1 MSDQTP
7 TSGETWARVRSALRN
22 QLGTDAFQNWID
34 PLVYVGSDQGVVHLA
49 APTSFFGNWVLRNY
63 GDAIRALMCKD
74 GMPVSRLEFAVA
86 PSNAAAP
93 APGGGSARRTGG
105 DASRRSLA
113 ALSPHLFPI
122 GRARCCSRRPL
133 SSCSSCRSR

>member
-1 MSDQTP
+1 MRLQAMSDQTP

-34 PLVYVGSDQGVVHLA
+34 PLVYVGAEQGVVQLA

-86 PSNAAAP
+86 GPAAEP
-93 APGGGSARRTGG
+93 ARSPRRRRT
-105 DASRRSLA
+105 
-113 ALSPHLFPI
+113 
-122 GRARCCSRRPL
+122 RAG
-133 SSCSSCRSR
+133 